1 MKAPIYQRM
10 EALEAAIQAAGHEL
24 ADPIEGL
31 EVTSQGIVAWAAGRF
46 ILLDCHWNQGYGE
59 GGAPLLGSG
68 NWSAAYVKDCD
79 ASLPA
84 LGGKA
89 SRRPWWRLFRAHSS
103 IGRRQG

>member
-31 EVTSQGIVAWAAGRF
+31 EVTREGIVAWAQCRF
-46 ILLDCHWNQGYGE
+46 ILLDYRWNQGYGD
-59 GGAPLLGSG
+59 GGAPLPGSG

-79 ASLPA
+79 ATL
-84 LGGKA
+84 LREGGRNT
-89 SRRPWWRLFRAHSS
+89 SRPWWRLR
-103 IGRRQG
+103 